1 MAVAVSNRVVVA
13 EVTVLVV
20 EVEVEVTVVEK
31 GWVESR
37 LGVLDS
43 EEFVTTS

>member
-1 MAVAVSNRVVVA
+1 MEVPVLNRVVGA
-13 EVTVLVV
+13 EVTVVVVGV
-20 EVEVEVTVVEK
+20 EVMVVEK